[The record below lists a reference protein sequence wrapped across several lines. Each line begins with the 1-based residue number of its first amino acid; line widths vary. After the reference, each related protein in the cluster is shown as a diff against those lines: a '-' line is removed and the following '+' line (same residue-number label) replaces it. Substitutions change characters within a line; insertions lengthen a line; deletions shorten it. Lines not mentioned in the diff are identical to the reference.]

1 MQFFI
6 IGFLAL
12 SVAGNEYEHAIKR
25 SRRDPF
31 DDWNLETSET
41 TNSSPINTPETTVE
55 NTATTKATTDAST
68 KVTTPTTTTT
78 ASTTTTSAKTEPAT
92 KAATT
97 KSATTKAVETEATTT
112 TTQSVASPTPAALVS
127 NTTTVDE
134 EQYYFGCG
142 QGHWD
147 DKEEMRLNNTC
158 RFICNCGFEKDSN
171 GEFTSVPLSCDP
183 ANGQCEDNSCPDGF
197 EGEKCQTPIC
207 AVDCGAEGVCVHK
220 HQCVCTNLYTRVT
233 EQIMHDVH
241 GDIIVH
247 RCTNLRVDGL
257 KGALCALV
265 VLIVSISAC
274 ACLHSISQKRMKA
287 YSYVD
292 DSHM

>member
-12 SVAGNEYEHAIKR
+12 SVAGNGHENAFER
-25 SRRDPF
+25 SRRDVF
-31 DDWNLETSET
+31 DNWNLETSET
-41 TNSSPINTPETTVE
+41 TNSSSINTPETTVE
-55 NTATTKATTDAST
+55 NTATKATDAST
-68 KVTTPTTTTT
+68 KVTTSTTSSTTST
-78 ASTTTTSAKTEPAT
+78 STTTKTEAKTEPAT
-92 KAATT
+92 EA
-97 KSATTKAVETEATTT
+97 ATTKAVETEATTT
-112 TTQSVASPTPAALVS
+112 AVAPTPAALVS
-127 NTTTVDE
+127 NTTVD
-134 EQYYFGCG
+134 EQYYYGCG

-147 DKEEMRLNNTC
+147 NDEGMRQNNTC
-158 RFICNCGFEKDSN
+158 RFLCNCGFEKDSE
-171 GEFTSVPLSCDP
+171 GEFTSVPLTCDP
-183 ANGQCEDNSCPDGF
+183 TNGQCKDNSCPDGF

-233 EQIMHDVH
+233 EQIVHDVH

-274 ACLHSISQKRMKA
+274 ACLHSVSQKRMKA